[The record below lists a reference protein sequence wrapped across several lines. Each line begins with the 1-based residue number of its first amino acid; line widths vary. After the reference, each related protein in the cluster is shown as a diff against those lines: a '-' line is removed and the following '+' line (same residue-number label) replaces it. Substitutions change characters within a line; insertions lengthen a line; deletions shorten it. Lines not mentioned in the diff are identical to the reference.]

1 MKQIFLLLAILVTT
15 STFGFSQSADEQ
27 AVRQTEKGFQAALQN
42 NNADSAARFLTD
54 DYGFVGPATMMNK
67 EQRLASMKSGQLK
80 YESFDYKDLKLVF
93 YGDMAVAT
101 TTAKIKLKGQDTGP
115 VTLTLVKKGEQWKVS
130 GECIGNSCD
139 R

>member
-42 NNADSAARFLTD
+42 NDADSAARFLTD

-80 YESFDYKDLKLVF
+80 YESFDYKDLKLV
-93 YGDMAVAT
+93 YS
-101 TTAKIKLKGQDTGP
+101 
-115 VTLTLVKKGEQWKVS
+115 E
-130 GECIGNSCD
+130 IG
-139 R
+139 